1 MRMCS
6 TLSRSTANCTA
17 DRQFRS
23 VCTTTLAMF
32 RCTNTSPGARPMIWF
47 AGTRESEQ
55 PIHRNFGACCVDSCL
70 KKSGSSAR
78 MRSAQ
83 ALLRSSSSR
92 SSVIGSPEVDADVL
106 GFGEE
111 THRFLAAFA
120 AQARLFHAPEGRAQV
135 ALEPGVHP
143 DDAGVYAGGEPVRAA
158 QVGGEDRS
166 GQAVAGGVGQGQR
179 LFLVPEGL
187 QR

>member
-32 RCTNTSPGARPMIWF
+32 RCTKTSPGARPMIWF

-55 PIHRNFGACCVDSCL
+55 PIHRNFGACCIDSCL
-70 KKSGSSAR
+70 KNSGSSAR

-92 SSVIGSPEVDADVL
+92 NSMVIRSSEVEADVL

-111 THRFLAAFA
+111 AHRFLAAFA
-120 AQARLFHAPEGRAQV
+120 SQARLFHAAEGRAQV
-135 ALEPGVHP
+135 ALEPGIHP
-143 DDAGVYAGGEPVRAA
+143 DDAGVDAGSEAMRAA
-158 QVGGEDRS
+158 Q
-166 GQAVAGGVGQGQR
+166 
-179 LFLVPEGL
+179 
-187 QR
+187 